1 MKKIFTALRRSL
13 SARLSFAV
21 VLFVAV
27 IFVGAFSI
35 MFSEARDI
43 IREEAWGKATQT
55 LDGTV
60 LHIDNTLRR
69 VEVASDN
76 MLRVIERN
84 LNKPDSMFSIS
95 RQVLVNN
102 PELTGCSISF
112 DPFYYKEKGRYFSAY
127 AYNNGDSILTEQEG
141 TDNYQYHCM
150 DWYLIPKLLD
160 RPYWIEPFM
169 EDATEGIIVKDIFS
183 SYSRPIH
190 DPKGNSVGTFSVDIR
205 LAWFTEMIAQMKPY
219 PHSFALGTSMLAGES
234 GHKVL
239 EYEGEL
245 CHVFY
250 KPFKNTGWSVAVVIP
265 ESDIFAPYER
275 LRSYTLWISA
285 TGLLLLLLFSLMSIR
300 HSMKPLQ
307 ELAETTHR
315 IANGDF
321 SATVGSSMRVD
332 EIGQLQRSFTKMQQS
347 LDTYTHELRSET
359 TTLEERNKEL
369 QEAYERAKEDE
380 RMKTAVLHKMPD
392 KMASPVE
399 EIFTT
404 AQQVCDHY
412 GEDTLDFGE
421 ATETLHDNANQ
432 VTILLDEMIRA
443 IKLVKQIKQS
453 LPLRLSLSILAFTV
467 IIFMITIGI
476 IFVRTRHFVRQ
487 TATEQATQILNNTAQ
502 GIMGLM
508 GQVEVAT
515 DNSDWFVLRKLQP
528 DSIMSFSRRILEL
541 NPDVDGC
548 SISFEPNYFP
558 DQGKYFS
565 VYSSNE
571 NGHIETELGGSLPR
585 LYSRHLIRHDDR
597 LLL

>member
-55 LDGTV
+55 LEGTV
-60 LHIDNTLRR
+60 LHIDNTLGR

-102 PELTGCSISF
+102 SELTGCSISF
-112 DPFYYKEKGRYFSAY
+112 DPYYYKEKGHYFSAY
-127 AYNNGDSILTEQEG
+127 AYNDGDSIQTEQEG

-190 DPKGNSVGTFSVDIR
+190 DAKGNSVGTFSVDIR

-219 PHSFALGTSMLAGES
+219 PHSFCVMLGKGGSYLVHPDTTKLFYETIFTRTLEKPDSMREALGVSMLAGES

-239 EYEGEL
+239 EYEGEP

-265 ESDIFAPYER
+265 ESDIFAPYQR

-285 TGLLLLLLFSLMSIR
+285 AGLLLLLVFSLMTIR
-300 HSMKPLQ
+300 HSLKPLQ

-315 IANGDF
+315 VANGDF
-321 SATVGSSMRVD
+321 SATVASSMRVD

-347 LDTYTHELRSET
+347 LDTYTHELRNET

-392 KMASPVE
+392 KMAAPVE
-399 EIFTT
+399 EIFMT
-404 AQQVCDHY
+404 AKQVCDHF
-412 GEDTLDFGE
+412 GEDTLDFE
-421 ATETLHDNANQ
+421 KATDSLHDNANQ

-443 IKLVKQIKQS
+443 AQEE
-453 LPLRLSLSILAFTV
+453 R
-467 IIFMITIGI
+467 
-476 IFVRTRHFVRQ
+476 RQ
-487 TATEQATQILNNTAQ
+487 A
-502 GIMGLM
+502 
-508 GQVEVAT
+508 
-515 DNSDWFVLRKLQP
+515 
-528 DSIMSFSRRILEL
+528 
-541 NPDVDGC
+541 
-548 SISFEPNYFP
+548 
-558 DQGKYFS
+558 
-565 VYSSNE
+565 
-571 NGHIETELGGSLPR
+571 
-585 LYSRHLIRHDDR
+585 HD
-597 LLL
+597 

>member
-127 AYNNGDSILTEQEG
+127 AYNDGDSIQTEQEG

-219 PHSFALGTSMLAGES
+219 PHSFCVMLGKGGSYLVHPDTTKLFYETIFTRTLEKPDSMKEALGTSMLAGES

-321 SATVGSSMRVD
+321 SATVANSMRVD

-392 KMASPVE
+392 KMAAPVA

-412 GEDTLDFGE
+412 GEDTLDFGK

-443 IKLVKQIKQS
+443 AQEE
-453 LPLRLSLSILAFTV
+453 R
-467 IIFMITIGI
+467 
-476 IFVRTRHFVRQ
+476 RQ
-487 TATEQATQILNNTAQ
+487 AYE
-502 GIMGLM
+502 
-508 GQVEVAT
+508 
-515 DNSDWFVLRKLQP
+515 
-528 DSIMSFSRRILEL
+528 
-541 NPDVDGC
+541 
-548 SISFEPNYFP
+548 
-558 DQGKYFS
+558 
-565 VYSSNE
+565 
-571 NGHIETELGGSLPR
+571 
-585 LYSRHLIRHDDR
+585 
-597 LLL
+597 